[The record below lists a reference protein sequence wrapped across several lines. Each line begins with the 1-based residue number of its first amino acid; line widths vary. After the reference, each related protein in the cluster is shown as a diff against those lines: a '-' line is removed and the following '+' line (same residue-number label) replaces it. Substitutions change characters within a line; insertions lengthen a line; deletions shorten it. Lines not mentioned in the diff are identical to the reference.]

1 MRDRLL
7 DDLFVLLAEVDSAD
21 LQVLKRGGIAK
32 SGINRLR
39 AVINA
44 SPVAPASFPRLKQDR
59 LVRFVL
65 HLLFELNLLVV
76 RPHETVAG
84 LSDDCDNWLSAPLE
98 AQQQRLFSAYLGSS
112 WDELYQIPSLRI
124 DVSGRRNPPKECR
137 RAVLSELARLPEGEW
152 QEFGAFS
159 MQMSETLPDFLRPQ
173 SDPYNWRITILD
185 AGKGHRFHSE
195 DGERSFWFNL
205 EGHLLANYIYDPL
218 YWLGAV
224 KLRLSKKQQLT
235 HFAIS
240 EIGKR
245 LLNGDLGSKPDKPQ
259 KHFVLQPDFEITA
272 NREFDRSALLF
283 LNQFSNRGE
292 TDAVFRFQLTKHSI
306 ARALQRGINSKSII
320 SFLKRH
326 SLGGVPQN
334 VEFSIRE
341 WAAKF
346 GNIRIRDAVLL
357 ETADEFLMTEILN
370 LHKIATYIQEQI
382 GERTALIDGTQAN
395 ALYKLLKREGY
406 LPEIDEELVE
416 SSPELQTYSLSQQQ
430 STAVFASALALSRI
444 LRSVEHELPALKRLC
459 IDEELLSA
467 KLPFLMELQVRFLA
481 GELSDLVI
489 QRESISRR
497 LSDGKKARLPNR
509 PRKGII
515 DSLSTAMT
523 LAKPV
528 VVEYISPITQ
538 AVQYKKVTVSEV
550 IQTQNGGYIRAID
563 QTTGDETV
571 ISLLAIRSA
580 SSPQ

>member
-1 MRDRLL
+1 MGDRLL
-7 DDLFVLLAEVDSAD
+7 DDLFIILAELDSAD

-32 SGINRLR
+32 SSINRLL
-39 AVINA
+39 AVISA
-44 SPVAPASFPRLKQDR
+44 SPVAPPSFPRLKKDR
-59 LVRFVL
+59 LVRFLL
-65 HLLFELNLLVV
+65 HLLIEMKLLVV
-76 RPHETVAG
+76 RPDEALASLSETCE
-84 LSDDCDNWLSAPLE
+84 SWLSAPLE
-98 AQQQRLFSAYLGSS
+98 AQQQELFSAYLGSS
-112 WDELYQIPSLRI
+112 WDELYQIPSLRV

-137 RAVLSELARLPEGEW
+137 SAVLSELARLPEGEW
-152 QEFGAFS
+152 HEFGTFAT
-159 MQMSETLPDFLRPQ
+159 QIYEALPGFLRPQ
-173 SDPYNWRITILD
+173 SDPYNWRITILE
-185 AGKGHRFHSE
+185 AGRGHRFHSE

-224 KLRLSKKQQLT
+224 KLRLSEEQQLT

-240 EIGKR
+240 QPGKR
-245 LLNGDLGSKPDKPQ
+245 LLNGHLNTKFAKPQ

-283 LNQFSNRGE
+283 LNRFSNRSE
-292 TDAVFRFQLTKHSI
+292 TDAVFKFQLSKHSI
-306 ARALQRGINSKSII
+306 ARALQRGIEGKSII

-326 SLGGVPQN
+326 SLAGVPQN

-357 ETADEFLMTEILN
+357 EAADEFLMTEILN
-370 LHKIATYIQEQI
+370 LRKVATYIQEQI
-382 GERTALIDGTQAN
+382 GGRTALIDRTQAN
-395 ALYKLLKREGY
+395 ALHKLLKREGY
-406 LPEIDEELVE
+406 LPEIDEELLE

-430 STAVFASALALSRI
+430 SIAVFTSALALSRI
-444 LRSVEHELPALKRLC
+444 LRSVEHELSALKRFS

-481 GELSDLVI
+481 GELSDLVM
-489 QRESISRR
+489 QREPISRK
-497 LSDGKKARLPNR
+497 LADGKKAKLANK

-515 DSLSTAMT
+515 DSLNTAMT
-523 LAKPV
+523 LAKPMV
-528 VVEYISPITQ
+528 IEYLSPITQ
-538 AVQYKKVTVSEV
+538 AIRYRKVTVLEV
-550 IQTQNGGYIRAID
+550 IRTQNGGYIRAVD

-571 ISLLAIRSA
+571 ISILAIRSA